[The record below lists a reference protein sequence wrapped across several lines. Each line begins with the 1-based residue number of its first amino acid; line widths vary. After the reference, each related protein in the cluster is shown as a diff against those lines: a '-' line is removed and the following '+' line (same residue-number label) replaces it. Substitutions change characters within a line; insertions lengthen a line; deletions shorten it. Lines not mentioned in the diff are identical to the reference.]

1 MSRDDI
7 KGILI
12 IVILVLLG
20 ALGFLL
26 AYQLTPKSYDVDD
39 KTMCLKNEISPLKR
53 IILIDK
59 SDKWSSANVEKI
71 DEWLSHSEEN
81 IPMNSRLDILSLS
94 GSKGKETKVQ
104 SLFDKCSPGN
114 EEDCNAL
121 YENCRDIRAKF
132 ILAFEDPLFD
142 ISTLLSKAGTA
153 ETSPLLETMTSIFDD
168 IKSQKAEIHII
179 SDFMENGH
187 KFSFYKGVLPS
198 VKELIKEYPLP
209 TNARVTVYMHVI
221 ERRRHKMELIN
232 AVKGLWRDYFVQQG
246 IRVKEVK
253 RFFITD

>member
-12 IVILVLLG
+12 ILFLTTLG
-20 ALGFLL
+20 ASAFVL
-26 AYQLTPKSYDVDD
+26 AYKLKPKSYDMDI

-53 IILIDK
+53 VVLIDK

-71 DEWLSHSEEN
+71 DEWLSHIEEN
-81 IPMNSRLDILSLS
+81 IPMNSRLNILSLS
-94 GSKGKETKVQ
+94 GSKGKETKVKN
-104 SLFDKCSPGN
+104 LFDKCSPGN

-142 ISTLLSKAGTA
+142 ITTLLSKAGTA
-153 ETSPLLETMTSIFDD
+153 ETSPLLETMTTIFDD
-168 IKSQKAEIHII
+168 LTSQKAEIHII

-187 KFSFYKGVLPS
+187 KFSFYRGDLPP
-198 VKELIKEYPLP
+198 VKDLIKEYPLP
-209 TNARVTVYMHVI
+209 TNAKVTVFMHVI
-221 ERRRHKMELIN
+221 ERRRHKIELIN
-232 AVKGLWRDYFVQQG
+232 AVKNLWRDYFVQQG

>member
-20 ALGFLL
+20 VLGFLL
-26 AYQLTPKSYDVDD
+26 AYKLTPKSYNMDA
-39 KTMCLKNEISPLKR
+39 KTMCLKNELSPLKR
-53 IILIDK
+53 VVLIDK
-59 SDKWSSANVEKI
+59 SDKWSSANVERI
-71 DEWLSHSEEN
+71 EEWLSHIGEN
-81 IPMNSRLDILSLS
+81 IPMNSHLNILSLS
-94 GSKGKETKVQ
+94 GSKRQETRVKKI
-104 SLFDKCSPGN
+104 FDKCSPGS
-114 EEDCNAL
+114 EADCNAL

-132 ILAFEDPLFD
+132 ISAFKKPLFN
-142 ISTLLSKAGTA
+142 ITTLLSKSGTA
-153 ETSPLLETMTSIFDD
+153 QTSPLFETVTTIFDD
-168 IKSQKAEIHII
+168 IKSKKAEIHIV

-187 KFSFYKGVLPS
+187 KFSFYKGKLPS

-209 TNARVTVYMHVI
+209 TDAKVTVYMHVI

-232 AVKGLWRDYFVQQG
+232 SVKNLWRDYFVQQG
-246 IRVKEVK
+246 IEVKEVK

>member
-12 IVILVLLG
+12 ILILVLFG

-26 AYQLTPKSYDVDD
+26 AYKLTPKAYDMDV

-81 IPMNSRLDILSLS
+81 IPMNSRLNILSLS
-94 GSKGKETKVQ
+94 GSKGKETKVKN
-104 SLFDKCSPGN
+104 LFDKCSPGN

-142 ISTLLSKAGTA
+142 ITTLLSKAGTA
-153 ETSPLLETMTSIFDD
+153 ETSPLLETMTTIFDD

-187 KFSFYKGVLPS
+187 KFSFYKGRLPS

-209 TNARVTVYMHVI
+209 TKARVTVYMHVI
-221 ERRRHKMELIN
+221 ERRRHKMELIT
-232 AVKGLWRDYFVQQG
+232 AVKNLWHDYFVQQG
-246 IRVKEVK
+246 IRVKEMK

>member
-20 ALGFLL
+20 ALGFIL
-26 AYQLTPKSYDVDD
+26 AYNLTPKAYDVDSE
-39 KTMCLKNEISPLKR
+39 TMCLKNEPSPLKR
-53 IILIDK
+53 VVLIDK
-59 SDKWSSANVEKI
+59 SDIWSSGNVDRIEK
-71 DEWLSHSEEN
+71 WLSHIGEN
-81 IPMNSRLDILSLS
+81 IPMNSRLNILSLS
-94 GSKGKETKVQ
+94 GSKGKETKVNT
-104 SLFDKCSPGN
+104 LFDKCSPGS
-114 EEDCNAL
+114 EADCNAL

-132 ILAFEDPLFD
+132 ISAFEEPLFD
-142 ISTLLSKAGTA
+142 ITTLLSKSGTA
-153 ETSPLLETMTSIFDD
+153 QTSPLFETITTIFDD
-168 IKSQKAEIHII
+168 IKSQKAEIHIV

-187 KFSFYKGVLPS
+187 KFSFYKGKLPS

-209 TNARVTVYMHVI
+209 TKARVTVYMHVI
-221 ERRRHKMELIN
+221 ERRRHNMELIN
-232 AVKGLWRDYFVQQG
+232 AVKNLWRDYFIQQG

>member
-12 IVILVLLG
+12 ILILVLLG

-26 AYQLTPKSYDVDD
+26 AYKLTPKSYDMDTQ
-39 KTMCLKNEISPLKR
+39 TMCLKNKPSPLKR
-53 IILIDK
+53 VVLIDK
-59 SDKWSSANVEKI
+59 SDRWSSANVERI
-71 DEWLSHSEEN
+71 EEWLSHIGEK
-81 IPMNSRLDILSLS
+81 IPMNSHLNILSLS
-94 GSKGKETKVQ
+94 GSKGKETRVKKI
-104 SLFDKCSPGN
+104 FDKCSPGS
-114 EEDCNAL
+114 EADCNAL

-132 ILAFEDPLFD
+132 ILAFEEPLFD
-142 ISTLLSKAGTA
+142 ITTLLSKSGTA
-153 ETSPLLETMTSIFDD
+153 ETSPLLETLTTIVDD
-168 IKSQKAEIHII
+168 IKSQKAEIHIV

-187 KFSFYKGVLPS
+187 KFSFYKGKLPS

-209 TNARVTVYMHVI
+209 TKARITVYMHVI
-221 ERRRHKMELIN
+221 ERRRHKIELIN
-232 AVKGLWRDYFVQQG
+232 AVENLWRDYFTQQG